1 MKKRNLYLT
10 GILMFAV
17 LDAIW
22 FWLVMGGFYK
32 AQLGPV
38 LRLVDGQLQP
48 VYWAAALVYLL
59 MPLGPLFLILPQ
71 TINNS
76 AIRPFGLGAIY
87 GLIVYGVCGATN
99 HAVLT
104 HWPAEVIVADVCWGF
119 FSCATV
125 TAVLHILRE
134 RRGRDRSIFT

>member
-10 GILMFAV
+10 GVLLFAT

-22 FWLVMGGFYK
+22 FGLIMGGFYK
-32 AQLGPV
+32 AELGPV
-38 LRLVDGQLQP
+38 LRLSEGRLDP
-48 VYWAAALVYLL
+48 VYWAVVLVYLL
-59 MPLGPLFLILPQ
+59 LPLGPLFLILPQ

-87 GLIVYGVCGATN
+87 GLIVYGVYGATN
-99 HAVLT
+99 HAVLN
-104 HWPAEVIVADVCWGF
+104 HWPVDVLIADATWGF
-119 FSCATV
+119 FSCAAI